1 MEASMIRLTV
11 LVCFILSVAVR
22 GSAQTASVS
31 GTVVDQ
37 TGAATPGATV
47 QLTGPT
53 NYLTTSGSGGQYTFR
68 NVTPGTYTIEVRLA
82 GFSPAIRANVMVS
95 SANLEVPAIALAL
108 ASLNDLVVVTATRGE
123 AALVDVP
130 ATMSVLTAD
139 TIASSSAQNY
149 GDLLRSVPGLNVIQ
163 TSARDINLTSRQATT
178 TLSNSQL
185 VLVDGRSIYL
195 DFFGIVLW
203 DFLPTNLPDI
213 KQIEVIRGPASAVWG
228 ANAETGVV
236 NIITKSPREAPG
248 TTASVS
254 GGVFGRDAGS
264 SAGKGPGGIFGSNAS
279 FARVVN
285 DRWSYRLSAGYFAS
299 DAFPRP
305 TGTIPL
311 ITDPRDPSAKVGGA
325 AYPDDRD
332 GPLGTAF
339 KNTGTSQP
347 KFEARIDQE
356 LEGGRVSYGGGIAGS
371 NGIIHTGIGPFNI
384 QKGSNSGYGKVN
396 YNRGALKVHFFTN
409 YIDAEAPNLLLASPT
424 GTPLQLNFSTQTY
437 DFEAGDAFALGRHQ
451 VLSVGGNVRRNNF
464 NITLDPN
471 AENRTEL
478 GAYVQDEIFADRFRF
493 TLGGR
498 VDKFGNLSDPVF
510 SPRLAMTFKP
520 TTDQGVR
527 VSFNRA
533 FRSPSVTNNY
543 LDITIVVPTNLSGLA
558 PLLPAPLKPLVAAPF
573 PLAVR
578 AVGSRLPVGTI
589 PQNELVE
596 ESLTAYE
603 IAYDSTVRRTR
614 FGAAFFVNDTDDQIN
629 FSQLPPN
636 LDPYTAA
643 NPPPGWLLP
652 PSILTAIAANKI
664 FLPRTGFT
672 YLNLGPIRQTG
683 FELSVDHQI
692 NSNIGA
698 FANYSW
704 QSKPTVLDAPNPY
717 PFQELAL
724 PPTNRFNAGFSFE
737 DARFLGS
744 ASVNYSDKAFWSDV
758 LTSPYHGFTDAYT
771 MVNGGFGVKWAGG
784 KITTLVRGANLFNQ
798 EIQQHIFGDIIK
810 ASVVGEVR
818 FKLP

>member
-1 MEASMIRLTV
+1 MEALMIRFVGFL
-11 LVCFILSVAVR
+11 CFALALAVPAA
-22 GSAQTASVS
+22 AQTGSIS

-37 TGAATPGATV
+37 TAAQLPGATV
-47 QLTGPT
+47 QLTGTT
-53 NYLTTSGSGGQYTFR
+53 NAVTTSGSGGQYTFR
-68 NVTPGTYTIEVRLA
+68 NVAPGTYAIEVRLV
-82 GFSPAIRANVMVS
+82 GFSPAVRANINVS
-95 SANLEVPAIALAL
+95 NTNVDVPAITLEI
-108 ASLNDLVVVTATRGE
+108 ASLSDRVVVTATRSE
-123 AALVDVP
+123 TALVDVP
-130 ATMSVLTAD
+130 ATMSILTSE
-139 TIASSSAQNY
+139 TIAASPAQNY

-163 TSARDINLTSRQATT
+163 TSARDVNLTSRQATS

-254 GGVFGRDAGS
+254 GGIFGRDAGS
-264 SAGKGPGGIFGSNAS
+264 SAGKGPGGTFGTNAS
-279 FARVVN
+279 VARIVN

-299 DAFPRP
+299 ESLPRP

-311 ITDPRDPSAKVGGA
+311 ITDPRDPTATVGGI
-325 AYPDDRD
+325 AYPGDGD
-332 GPLGTAF
+332 GPIGTTF

-347 KFEARIDQE
+347 KFDARVDQE
-356 LEGGRVSYGGGIAGS
+356 LADGRVSYGGGIAGS
-371 NGIIHTGIGPFNI
+371 NGIIHTGIGPFDI
-384 QKGSNSGYGKVN
+384 QKGSYQGYGRVG
-396 YNRGALKVHFFTN
+396 YNKGALKLSFFTN
-409 YIDAEAPNLLLASPT
+409 FIDAEAPNLLLAGPT
-424 GTPLQLNFSTQTY
+424 GVPLQLNFSTQTY
-437 DFEAGDAFALGRHQ
+437 DFEAGDSFALGQHQ
-451 VLSVGGNVRRNNF
+451 VLSVGGNARRNNF
-464 NITLDPN
+464 NITIDPN

-478 GAYVQDEIFADRFRF
+478 GAYVQDEIFLDRFRF
-493 TLGGR
+493 TVGGR

-510 SPRLAMTFKP
+510 SPRLAATFKP
-520 TTDQGVR
+520 SPDHGVR

-543 LDITIVVPTNLSGLA
+543 LDIGIVVPTDLRGLA
-558 PLLPAPLKPLVAAPF
+558 ALLPVEARPLVATPF

-578 AVGSRLPVGTI
+578 AVGSRLPIGAI
-589 PQNELVE
+589 AQNELVE

-603 IAYDSTVRRTR
+603 IAYDATVRRTR
-614 FGAAFFVNDTDDQIN
+614 FGAAFFVNDIDNQIN
-629 FSQLPPN
+629 FSQLPRN

-643 NPPPGWLLP
+643 NPPPGWRLP
-652 PSILTAIAANKI
+652 PSILTSIATAGI

-672 YLNLGPIRQTG
+672 YLNLGPVRQKG
-683 FELSVDHQI
+683 LELSVDHQI
-692 NSNIGA
+692 NDLIGT

-704 QSKPTVLDAPNPY
+704 QGKPAVLDDPNPY
-717 PFQELAL
+717 PFQELTL
-724 PPTNRFNAGFSFE
+724 PPTNRFNAGVSFD

-744 ASVNYSDKAFWSDV
+744 GSVNYSDKAFWSDV

-771 MVNGGFGVKWAGG
+771 MVNASFGVKWAGG
-784 KITTLVRGANLFNQ
+784 KITTLVRATNVFNE
-798 EIQQHIFGDIIK
+798 EIQQHVFGDIIK